1 MMYESPHAPIEWN
14 QAFAN
19 RIDPMRPS
27 KIRKFLKLLE
37 QPGIIFV
44 PGMSGLLVSQRSG
57 IRASAWKEL
66 SRHE

>member
-19 RIDPMRPS
+19 RIDRMRPS
-27 KIRKFLKLLE
+27 KIRKFLKLLG

-44 PGMSGLLVSQRSG
+44 PGTPNGR
-57 IRASAWKEL
+57 RF
-66 SRHE
+66 